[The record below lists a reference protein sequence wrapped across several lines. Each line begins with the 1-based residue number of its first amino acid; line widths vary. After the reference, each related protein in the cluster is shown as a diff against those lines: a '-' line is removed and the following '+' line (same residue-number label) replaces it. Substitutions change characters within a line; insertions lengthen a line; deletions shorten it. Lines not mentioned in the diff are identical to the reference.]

1 MTGDAAPVETVNVA
15 PSSFSSIGGVRMRSS
30 ETPTIISVGMRI
42 FDGLSG
48 RSTTKLGPD
57 DEEETLRAIRG
68 RRGEESEKDS
78 RVEPEPHSKDDGLKA
93 PHESRNR
100 LLSSSSVVDS
110 SMSTINDALK
120 IEGSFW
126 RRADSTLVFCVV
138 LGPVHRKRTIFARL
152 AVSLAITL

>member
-1 MTGDAAPVETVNVA
+1 MTGDAAPVDTVIVA
-15 PSSFSSIGGVRMRSS
+15 PSSLSSIGGVRMRSS
-30 ETPTIISVGMRI
+30 EMPTIISVGMRI

-48 RSTTKLGPD
+48 RSTTKLVAD
-57 DEEETLRAIRG
+57 DDEETLRATRG

-78 RVEPEPHSKDDGLKA
+78 SVDPEPHSNEDGLKA
-93 PHESRNR
+93 PQESRNR

-110 SMSTINDALK
+110 SMSTINEALK

-126 RRADSTLVFCVV
+126 RRAESTLVFCVV

-152 AVSLAITL
+152 AVSFAITL

>member
-1 MTGDAAPVETVNVA
+1 MTGDAAPVDTVIVA
-15 PSSFSSIGGVRMRSS
+15 PSSLSSIGGVRMRSS
-30 ETPTIISVGMRI
+30 EMPTIISVGMRI

-48 RSTTKLGPD
+48 RSTTKLVVD
-57 DEEETLRAIRG
+57 DDEETLRATRG

-78 RVEPEPHSKDDGLKA
+78 SVDPEPHSNEDGLKA
-93 PHESRNR
+93 PQESRNR

-110 SMSTINDALK
+110 SMSTINEALK

-126 RRADSTLVFCVV
+126 RRAESTLVFCVV

-152 AVSLAITL
+152 AVSFAITL